1 MIPYSYQTIYTSPSV
16 SQGTFIIFIINFF
29 LTETGLEQEYLD
41 MESILSVYLKDKALE
56 TLPYITGYC
65 GEFGI
70 LQQAGPRRIP
80 GSTSMSGSVTITYNL
95 SQILEE

>member
-1 MIPYSYQTIYTSPSV
+1 
-16 SQGTFIIFIINFF
+16 
-29 LTETGLEQEYLD
+29 
-41 MESILSVYLKDKALE
+41 MEAILSVHLKDKALE

-80 GSTSMSGSVTITYNL
+80 GMSESFFVTITYHL
-95 SQILEE
+95 SQMLGD